1 MYRTI
6 MFYVGKKSIV
16 LKEQSFTLGELTAEI
31 LNISPDEYR
40 QMKEILMQAEEEI
53 KRCRDTKDID
63 HWRTANQHLLEL
75 DRQLCTYR
83 IFRLLKG
90 EPCML
95 CETES
100 LLNTLSQKTFEGF
113 NIVEEVEAT
122 QFQNVEYSWLAYIEN
137 CKTYRSILKNLA
149 SFNQT
154 IRFFIDYY
162 LSTLKKMDP
171 DNYAAM
177 LYAYLNDPRAAEKM
191 IATPLNGG
199 GLYSSSDPVML
210 SFVPRQVEPDVDE
223 YQIFEYYEAY
233 NLQTLLKM
241 DFYRAL
247 GAGHVIRRC
256 EYCGRYFL
264 LTKGYHTKY
273 CDQPN
278 PKHPQFTCGQLGY
291 RQTGLKEAAKDD
303 PLKRSLF
310 RCSQRLNKDVSRG
323 NLTPEERDTLYEMAL
338 ELHFD
343 ARQDPNISFEEFDRS
358 LATQNLCRLCGISR
372 NTGKVGRPK
381 MEAEV

>member
-1 MYRTI
+1 MYDTI
-6 MFYVGKKSIV
+6 KFYVGKKYIV
-16 LKEQSFTLGELTAEI
+16 LKEQNFMLGELTAEI
-31 LNISPDEYR
+31 LNISPDEHR
-40 QMKEILMQAEEEI
+40 EMHKILMQAEEKI
-53 KRCRDTKDID
+53 KLYRDTKNVDF
-63 HWRTANQHLLEL
+63 WRAANRHLLNL
-75 DRQLCTYR
+75 DHKLCTYR
-83 IFRLLKG
+83 LFRLLKDKN
-90 EPCML
+90 CIL
-95 CETES
+95 QETES
-100 LLNTLSQKTFEGF
+100 FFNTLSQKTLEGF
-113 NIVEEVEAT
+113 HIIEEVDAA
-122 QFQNVEYSWLAYIEN
+122 QFQTVENNWHIYIEN
-137 CKTYRSILKNLA
+137 YKTYHSILKNLA

-154 IRFFIDYY
+154 IRFFVNYY
-162 LSTLKKMDP
+162 LSALKKRDS
-171 DNYAAM
+171 DNYAAI

-199 GLYSSSDPVML
+199 GLYSESDPVML
-210 SFVPRQVEPDVDE
+210 SFVPRQIEPTVDA
-223 YQIFEYYEAY
+223 YQIFEYYEAC

-278 PKHPQFTCGQLGY
+278 PKHPQFTCAQLGY

-323 NLTPEERDTLYEMAL
+323 KITAEERKVLYEKAL

-343 ARQDPNISFEEFDRS
+343 ARQNPNISFEEFDQS
-358 LATQNLCRLCGISR
+358 LATKKLCVLCGIRR
-372 NTGKVGRPK
+372 NTGKIGRPK
-381 MEAEV
+381 KEVEV